1 MALDVRLINR
11 MAQGLAKELAQG
23 IAKRLARLT
32 LVLLCVALVSFG
44 LMMASPIDP
53 IDAYL
58 GPQMAQVSP
67 EQRELIAQRWGF
79 DAPPVVQFSHW
90 LRQLLSG
97 DLGWSHVYNQPVS
110 EVIGQRFQRSIALLG
125 GAWLL
130 SALLGF
136 SLGVVVG
143 AKEGSTL
150 DKIISTYAYITA
162 STPAFWLAILAV
174 LLFSVFLGWTPTC
187 CAGPTGILSQQVSL
201 VQRLHHLVLPI
212 ATLALLGIANITLHT
227 RHRMLEFMHSEVATH
242 AFAQGASRLDVAW
255 RHGIRHACLPA
266 ITLAFASLGELF
278 GGSILIEQVFAYPG
292 LGQATVAAGLRS
304 DIPLLLGIAL
314 FTALFVSIGNL
325 IADSLYGVID
335 PRIKSGGL

>member
-1 MALDVRLINR
+1 M
-11 MAQGLAKELAQG
+11 
-23 IAKRLARLT
+23 RLA

-44 LMMASPIDP
+44 LMMASPVDP

-67 EQRELIAQRWGF
+67 EQRALIAQRWGF
-79 DAPPVVQFSHW
+79 DQPAVVQFGHW
-90 LRQLLSG
+90 LRQLVTG
-97 DLGWSHVYNQPVS
+97 DLGWSHVYNQRVS
-110 EVIGQRFQRSIALLG
+110 DVIGQRFQRSIVLLG
-125 GAWLL
+125 SAWFL
-130 SALLGF
+130 STLIGF
-136 SLGVVVG
+136 ALGVIAG
-143 AKEGSTL
+143 AKEGSAL
-150 DKIISTYAYITA
+150 DKVISTYAYTTA

-174 LLFSVFLGWTPTC
+174 LLFSVTLGWTPTC
-187 CAGPTGILSQQVSL
+187 CAGPTGTLSQDVSL
-201 VQRLHHLVLPI
+201 TTRLHHLILPV

-227 RHRMLEFMHSEVATH
+227 RARMLELMRSEVAIH

-255 RHGIRHACLPA
+255 RHGLRHASLPA

-314 FTALFVSIGNL
+314 FTAVFVSLGNML
-325 IADSLYGVID
+325 ADTLYGVID
-335 PRIKSGGL
+335 PRIKAGGS